1 MATIKVK
8 AAPGIARFPMVGQA
22 TAKKYITNEPVP
34 VESSAYY
41 RRAIADGD
49 LVLVTETAPAAS
61 VTGKRQNGGQEA
73 AKAVA
78 PAQDKQDKKA
88 ATDE

>member
-8 AAPGIARFPMVGQA
+8 AAPGIIRFPMLNQSK
-22 TAKKYITNEPVP
+22 AKKYITSEPVP
-34 VESSAYY
+34 VESSTYY

-49 LVLVTETAPAAS
+49 LILVADAEPVENITS
-61 VTGKRQNGGQEA
+61 KRQNGGQET
-73 AKAVA
+73 AKAAA
-78 PAQDKQDKKA
+78 PAQNKQDKKA